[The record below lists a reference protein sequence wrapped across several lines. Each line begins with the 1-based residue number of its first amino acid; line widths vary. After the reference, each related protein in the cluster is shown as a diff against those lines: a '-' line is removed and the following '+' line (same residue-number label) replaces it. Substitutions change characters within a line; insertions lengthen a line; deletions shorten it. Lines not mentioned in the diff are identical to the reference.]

1 MEEKRIAD
9 YFVVAGM
16 PEQPQL
22 LQENSFNDSGRLR
35 AANTIEPIT
44 DIGVFFPLLGEEIP
58 EGYELLAHTP
68 TGLQANLNHG
78 SVRTTECYIYFR
90 RGKDRPPLVDIGVL
104 YDGHERIMSDAEIVA
119 ETPGGRVANVNN
131 STAKTFLTYRRARPD
146 MPCNELVVTELCVI
160 VQSKGE
166 RAPHAFCLIY
176 KTLNKGYVGSDVY
189 LCYKKSMY
197 RPKHI
202 SYKPEIL
209 LRYPTVD
216 HNDFPLNLCPSVPLF
231 CLPMGASLEAWP
243 HVHGNEKRKP
253 ISPVFS
259 TFVLTVNDGTYKV
272 YGSALTFYEDFDASQ
287 LSAEQKELLGWDEEF
302 AQQHSLH
309 MIKAICLLSHHPFG
323 DTFDKWLKYLHRMV
337 LYGVNIPIPVER
349 YITQLLDEVP
359 FPAPSIHL
367 QLSSESN
374 DRILLTQPEDS
385 PLPRSG
391 AGFHMLLQN
400 LGTEN
405 CLHVL
410 LLALTEQKILIH
422 SLRPATLTAVAEA
435 IVSLLFPFKWQCPYI
450 PLCPLGLAE
459 VLHAPLPYL
468 IGVDS
473 RFFDLYE
480 PPTDVTCI
488 DLDTNNISL
497 CESQRHLSTKLLPK
511 RAARLLRQTLT
522 ELENAK
528 PISYDSTN
536 SLDRDIRKRKRELV
550 LEQRIQEAF
559 LLFMASILRGYRD
572 FLVPISKAP
581 SVGATDP
588 SALFQL
594 KAFLRSR
601 DKSHQ
606 KFFELMMKTQMFI
619 RFIEERS
626 FVSDGDHGLSFFDEC
641 AEKVGNYDETPA
653 QLHLVD
659 WDTGQNSER
668 TKYIFPPDSGT
679 ANGGSGGAFNYENFT
694 LQPELLQSST
704 KKTTLSKFLQMQLNA
719 SLSPGSPIAR
729 RTKHEIKLSQ
739 KMASRCQQH
748 PEAWS
753 KYLLATCYSLYF
765 LILPSMV
772 LDSRHAGKEP
782 DILRAAYDV
791 LERASRL
798 KITCDEFCYR
808 IMMQLCGIH
817 NLPVLAVRLHYLM
830 KRSGVQANALTYG
843 FYNRCVLE
851 SQWPSDSTTV
861 SQIRWN
867 RIKNVVMGAAQ
878 FRRAGKRRAA
888 SKVNKSLSAS
898 HDHNLSTLET
908 VDGQSRSSLASSG
921 EGGGGGGG
929 GHGLLDFASFDRL
942 RNKLGS
948 IVRQTVTGG
957 NNDALPT
964 EDVVNSAAG
973 LLIAGEPSAPH
984 TPVYGGDTEI
994 LTKALQ
1000 QQQPRKQIMSI
1011 GGGDD
1016 DDDEEDEDD
1025 YTPASPSTPQKQAGC
1040 GDGRQFGGSG
1050 GDYEADEEEEDDDED
1065 EVDEH
1070 VAAQRARQRVQS
1082 PTKIS
1087 PRTPVTQNDPLGALN
1102 EEESASSATP
1112 TQTQPADQTLPHT
1125 QMDSSIYSDKPIL
1138 FRGQRSATFDE
1149 STQIGKSMHRSETM
1163 PVASSGVTHS
1173 LANIGSS
1180 LKFTFGRYSP
1190 ARLSLKKDLKLPAN
1204 IIENISSIS
1213 PSLTGKKSNE
1223 LIQGSLSSIKYAANS
1238 LTKKFDEIKGAISAN
1253 STPTKT
1259 NNGHHAHHHTHHQH
1273 PNSHHPL
1280 HQQTAEQ
1287 EEHDAAVHEEGKLR
1301 RVSSDLDPWG
1311 RLSESRK
1318 SSYNNLVPLGE
1329 NSSSGALHM
1338 HAFPALPDNLYT
1350 PIGENTLFRDCD
1362 VLIKLTTCSQ
1372 CHNCS
1377 VLVYDEEI
1385 MSGWSAEDSNLN
1397 TTCHAC
1403 NKLTVPFLSVQIE
1416 RQMDEQEEDAKEQPA
1431 NGGASTKK
1439 SSVTVPYLNPL
1450 VLRKELE
1457 NILTQEGDA
1466 ALIKPE
1472 FVEEHPIIYWNLLW
1486 LMERIESKTHLP
1498 ELCLPTPSDKEPM
1511 DPLSKVKTVHIQC
1524 LWDNLSLHSAASG
1537 PPMYILYRETQPTS
1551 PLIKALLTDQAQLSK
1566 NVIQQIISAIRCY
1579 ELGTPLKR
1587 LANERHKLKSNGVER
1602 SHSFYRDIL
1611 FLALTA
1617 MGRANVDL
1625 ALFHREYAAV
1635 FDKLTERECNMYYRN
1650 QDLPPSASTIFCRA
1664 YFRPLLLP

>member
-68 TGLQANLNHG
+68 TGLPANLNHG

-131 STAKTFLTYRRARPD
+131 SSAKTFLTYRRARAD

-166 RAPHAFCLIY
+166 REPHAFCLIY

-243 HVHGNEKRKP
+243 HVHGTEKRKP

-272 YGSALTFYEDFDASQ
+272 YGSALTFYEDYDESQ

-337 LYGVNIPIPVER
+337 LCGNIPIPVER

-391 AGFHMLLQN
+391 AGFHILLQN
-400 LGTEN
+400 LGTDN

-497 CESQRHLSTKLLPK
+497 CESQRHLSPKLLPK
-511 RAARLLRQTLT
+511 RAARLLKQTLT

-601 DKSHQ
+601 DKSHI
-606 KFFELMMKTQMFI
+606 KFFELLMKTQMFI

-668 TKYIFPPDSGT
+668 TKYIFPPDSVTPAGSQS
-679 ANGGSGGAFNYENFT
+679 AGGGFSYENFT
-694 LQPELLQSST
+694 LQPELLQST
-704 KKTTLSKFLQMQLNA
+704 NKKTALSKFLQMQLNA

-772 LDSRHAGKEP
+772 LDTRHSGKEP

-791 LERASRL
+791 LVRASRL

-851 SQWPSDSTTV
+851 SQWPSDSTTL

-888 SKVNKSLSAS
+888 AKVNKSLSAS
-898 HDHNLSTLET
+898 QDQNLSTLET
-908 VDGQSRSSLASSG
+908 VDGQSRSSLASSSG
-921 EGGGGGGG
+921 EGGGG
-929 GHGLLDFASFDRL
+929 GHGLLDFAAFDRL

-957 NNDALPT
+957 NNDSLPT
-964 EDVVNSAAG
+964 EDVVNSAG
-973 LLIAGEPSAPH
+973 LLIAGEPSAPN
-984 TPVYGGDTEI
+984 TPTYGGDTDI

-1011 GGGDD
+1011 GGGE
-1016 DDDEEDEDD
+1016 DDDEDEDE
-1025 YTPASPSTPQKQAGC
+1025 YTPASPSTPQKQLGS
-1040 GDGRQFGGSG
+1040 DGRQYAGA
-1050 GDYEADEEEEDDDED
+1050 GDYEADEEDEDDGEED

-1102 EEESASSATP
+1102 EEESGSSGTP
-1112 TQTQPADQTLPHT
+1112 TQQTQPAVETSSHA

-1180 LKFTFGRYSP
+1180 LKFTFG
-1190 ARLSLKKDLKLPAN
+1190 
-1204 IIENISSIS
+1204 

-1238 LTKKFDEIKGAISAN
+1238 LTKKFDEIKGVISAN

-1259 NNGHHAHHHTHHQH
+1259 NNGHHPNQHTHHH
-1273 PNSHHPL
+1273 SLHH
-1280 HQQTAEQ
+1280 HQQAEQ

-1329 NSSSGALHM
+1329 NTSSGALYL
-1338 HAFPALPDNLYT
+1338 HAFPALPDNLYS
-1350 PIGENTLFRDCD
+1350 PIGESNTDRDCD
-1362 VLIKLTTCSQ
+1362 VLIQLTTCSQ

-1385 MSGWSAEDSNLN
+1385 MSGWTAEDSNLN

-1416 RQMDEQEEDAKEQPA
+1416 RKAEPEDEQGDKGAKEQPA
-1431 NGGASTKK
+1431 KR

-1498 ELCLPTPSDKEPM
+1498 ELCLPVPSDKEPM

-1524 LWDNLSLHSAASG
+1524 LWDNLSLHSEASG

-1566 NVIQQIISAIRCY
+1566 NVIQQIISAIRCND
-1579 ELGTPLKR
+1579 LGTPLKR

-1625 ALFHREYAAV
+1625 ATFHREYAAV

>member
-9 YFVVAGM
+9 YFVIAGM

-22 LQENSFNDSGRLR
+22 LQENIFNDSGRLR

-44 DIGVFFPLLGEEIP
+44 DIGVFFPLLGEQIP
-58 EGYELLAHTP
+58 DGYELLEHTP
-68 TGLQANLNHG
+68 TGLPANLNHG

-131 STAKTFLTYRRARPD
+131 SSAKTFLTYRRARPD

-166 RAPHAFCLIY
+166 RPPHAFCLIY

-216 HNDFPLNLCPSVPLF
+216 HTDFPLNLCPSVPLF

-243 HVHGNEKRKP
+243 HVNGTEKRKP

-259 TFVLTVNDGTYKV
+259 TFVLTVSDGTYKV
-272 YGSALTFYEDFDASQ
+272 YGSALTFYEDYDESL
-287 LSAEQKELLGWDEEF
+287 LSAEQRELLGWDEEF
-302 AQQHSLH
+302 AAQHSLH

-337 LYGVNIPIPVER
+337 VYGVNIPIPVER
-349 YITQLLDEVP
+349 YIIQLLDEVP

-400 LGTEN
+400 LGTDN

-497 CESQRHLSTKLLPK
+497 CDSQRHLTPKLLPK

-559 LLFMASILRGYRD
+559 LLFMACILRGYRD
-572 FLVPISKAP
+572 YLVPISKAP

-606 KFFELMMKTQMFI
+606 KFFELLMKTQMFI

-641 AEKVGNYDETPA
+641 AEKVTGYDETPG
-653 QLHLVD
+653 QLRLVD
-659 WDTGQNSER
+659 WDTGQSSER
-668 TKYIFPPDSGT
+668 TKYIFPPDNVSV
-679 ANGGSGGAFNYENFT
+679 ASGGASSYVYKNFT
-694 LQPELLQSST
+694 LRPELLQST
-704 KKTTLSKFLQMQLNA
+704 KKTALSQFLQLQLNA

-729 RTKHEIKLSQ
+729 RTKHEVKLSQ

-772 LDSRHAGKEP
+772 MDTRHAGKEH

-791 LERASRL
+791 LVRASKL

-830 KRSGVQANALTYG
+830 KRSGVQPNALTYG

-851 SQWPSDSTTV
+851 SQWPSDSTTL

-867 RIKNVVMGAAQ
+867 RIKNVVMGAAH

-888 SKVNKSLSAS
+888 AKVCKSLSSS
-898 HDHNLSTLET
+898 HDHNLSTLEM

-929 GHGLLDFASFDRL
+929 GGGGLLDFAAFDRL

-948 IVRQTVTGG
+948 IVRQTVAGG
-957 NNDALPT
+957 TADALPT
-964 EDVVNSAAG
+964 EDVVNSAG
-973 LLIAGEPSAPH
+973 LLISGESASNSANGS
-984 TPVYGGDTEI
+984 TPLTPTYGGDAQ
-994 LTKALQ
+994 LLNK
-1000 QQQPRKQIMSI
+1000 PRKQIMSI
-1011 GGGDD
+1011 G
-1016 DDDEEDEDD
+1016 
-1025 YTPASPSTPQKQAGC
+1025 
-1040 GDGRQFGGSG
+1040 DG
-1050 GDYEADEEEEDDDED
+1050 EDDDED
-1065 EVDEH
+1065 EDQQAEHAELSAPQTPQKGKQDMEFAGGDYDLDVDVDVDVDADVDEEQEQDELDEH
-1070 VAAQRARQRVQS
+1070 VGAHQARQRVQS

-1102 EEESASSATP
+1102 EEDATP
-1112 TQTQPADQTLPHT
+1112 TQQPEAQPEMAATT
-1125 QMDSSIYSDKPIL
+1125 AATANSNMYSDKPIL

-1180 LKFTFGRYSP
+1180 LKFTFG
-1190 ARLSLKKDLKLPAN
+1190 
-1204 IIENISSIS
+1204 
-1213 PSLTGKKSNE
+1213 PSLTSKKSNE

-1238 LTKKFDEIKGAISAN
+1238 LTRKFDEIKDAISAN
-1253 STPTKT
+1253 STPVKT
-1259 NNGHHAHHHTHHQH
+1259 NNGHQHAHHHHHHHHHHHLQH
-1273 PNSHHPL
+1273 HHHHHP
-1280 HQQTAEQ
+1280 HQQEAFAGGED
-1287 EEHDAAVHEEGKLR
+1287 HDAAGGADEGKLR

-1329 NSSSGALHM
+1329 NSSNAALHL
-1338 HAFPALPDNLYT
+1338 HSLPVLPDNLYST
-1350 PIGENTLFRDCD
+1350 PTESNGDPECD
-1362 VLIKLTTCSQ
+1362 VLIQLTTCSQ

-1403 NKLTVPFLSVQIE
+1403 NKLTVPFLSVQITRLASAADAESNGE
-1416 RQMDEQEEDAKEQPA
+1416 RVAAD
-1431 NGGASTKK
+1431 K
-1439 SSVTVPYLNPL
+1439 SSLTVPYLNPL

-1457 NILTQEGDA
+1457 NILTQEGDLS
-1466 ALIKPE
+1466 LIKPT

-1486 LMERIESKTHLP
+1486 LMERIEGKTHLP
-1498 ELCLPTPSDKEPM
+1498 ELCLPPTSDEEQL
-1511 DPLSKVKTVHIQC
+1511 DPLTKVKTVHIQC
-1524 LWDNLSLHSAASG
+1524 LWDNLSLHSETSG
-1537 PPMYILYRETQPTS
+1537 SPMYILYRQTQPAS
-1551 PLIKALLTDQAQLSK
+1551 PLIKALLTDQAQLSM
-1566 NVIQQIISAIRCY
+1566 NVIQQILSAIRCND
-1579 ELGTPLKR
+1579 LATPLKR
-1587 LANERHKLKSNGVER
+1587 LANERHKLKSSGVER

-1617 MGRANVDL
+1617 IGRANVDM
-1625 ALFHREYAAV
+1625 ATFHREYAAV

-1664 YFRPLLLP
+1664 YFKPLLLP

>member
-1 MEEKRIAD
+1 
-9 YFVVAGM
+9 
-16 PEQPQL
+16 
-22 LQENSFNDSGRLR
+22 
-35 AANTIEPIT
+35 
-44 DIGVFFPLLGEEIP
+44 
-58 EGYELLAHTP
+58 
-68 TGLQANLNHG
+68 
-78 SVRTTECYIYFR
+78 
-90 RGKDRPPLVDIGVL
+90 
-104 YDGHERIMSDAEIVA
+104 MSDAEIVA

-131 STAKTFLTYRRARPD
+131 SSAKTFLTYRRARAD

-209 LRYPTVD
+209 LRYPTFD
-216 HNDFPLNLCPSVPLF
+216 HTDFPLNLCPSVPLF

-243 HVHGNEKRKP
+243 HVNGTEKRKP

-259 TFVLTVNDGTYKV
+259 TFVLTVSDGTYKV
-272 YGSALTFYEDFDASQ
+272 YGSALTFYEDYDESK

-302 AQQHSLH
+302 GAQHSLH

-337 LYGVNIPIPVER
+337 LYDVNIPIPVER

-391 AGFHMLLQN
+391 AGFHILLQN
-400 LGTEN
+400 LGTDN

-497 CESQRHLSTKLLPK
+497 CESQRHLSPKLLPK

-668 TKYIFPPDSGT
+668 TKYIFPPDSVTPAGSQP
-679 ANGGSGGAFNYENFT
+679 GGGGGGLAYNYENFT
-694 LQPELLQSST
+694 LQPELLQST
-704 KKTTLSKFLQMQLNA
+704 KKTALSKFLQLQLNA

-772 LDSRHAGKEP
+772 LDPRHAGKEP
-782 DILRAAYDV
+782 EILRAAYDV
-791 LERASRL
+791 LVRASRL

-851 SQWPSDSTTV
+851 SQWPQDSTTI

-867 RIKNVVMGAAQ
+867 RIKNVVLGAAQ
-878 FRRAGKRRAA
+878 FRKAGKQRAA

-898 HDHNLSTLET
+898 QDQNLSTLET
-908 VDGQSRSSLASSG
+908 VDGQSRTSLASSSG
-921 EGGGGGGG
+921 DGG
-929 GHGLLDFASFDRL
+929 GHGLLDFAAFDRL

-957 NNDALPT
+957 NNETMGDA
-964 EDVVNSAAG
+964 VNNTG
-973 LLIAGEPSAPH
+973 LLIPGELSAPN
-984 TPVYGGDTEI
+984 TPTYGGDTEI
-994 LTKALQ
+994 LAKALQ

-1016 DDDEEDEDD
+1016 DDEDEDED
-1025 YTPASPSTPQKQAGC
+1025 EYTAGSPSTPQKQLEAGADDLEYA
-1040 GDGRQFGGSG
+1040 GG
-1050 GDYEADEEEEDDDED
+1050 GDYEADEEDED

-1102 EEESASSATP
+1102 EEESAASATP
-1112 TQTQPADQTLPHT
+1112 TQETQQEQQHS
-1125 QMDSSIYSDKPIL
+1125 QSQIDSSIYSDKPIL

-1163 PVASSGVTHS
+1163 PVASSGVTNS

-1180 LKFTFGRYSP
+1180 LKFTFG
-1190 ARLSLKKDLKLPAN
+1190 
-1204 IIENISSIS
+1204 

-1223 LIQGSLSSIKYAANS
+1223 LIQGSLSSIKSAANS
-1238 LTKKFDEIKGAISAN
+1238 LTKKFDEIKGVISAN

-1259 NNGHHAHHHTHHQH
+1259 NNGHHPHGLHHGHHHPHHHHHHHSQH
-1273 PNSHHPL
+1273 GN
-1280 HQQTAEQ
+1280 AEQ

-1329 NSSSGALHM
+1329 NSSTGALHM
-1338 HAFPALPDNLYT
+1338 HAFPAVPDNLYSVT
-1350 PIGENTLFRDCD
+1350 GENAADRDCD
-1362 VLIKLTTCSQ
+1362 VLIQLTTCSQ

-1385 MSGWSAEDSNLN
+1385 MSGWTAEDSNLN

-1416 RQMDEQEEDAKEQPA
+1416 RQVEESEQSDPLQDGKEQTA
-1431 NGGASTKK
+1431 NGTSHKT
-1439 SSVTVPYLNPL
+1439 SLTVPYLNPL

-1457 NILTQEGDA
+1457 NILTQEGDI

-1472 FVEEHPIIYWNLLW
+1472 FVDEHPIIYWNLLW

-1498 ELCLPTPSDKEPM
+1498 ELCLPVPSDKEHI

-1524 LWDNLSLHSAASG
+1524 LWDNLSLHTEASG
-1537 PPMYILYRETQPTS
+1537 PPMYLVYRGDPADESAHQGAAHRS
-1551 PLIKALLTDQAQLSK
+1551 GAAQ
-1566 NVIQQIISAIRCY
+1566 QECHSANHF
-1579 ELGTPLKR
+1579 GHP
-1587 LANERHKLKSNGVER
+1587 V
-1602 SHSFYRDIL
+1602 
-1611 FLALTA
+1611 
-1617 MGRANVDL
+1617 
-1625 ALFHREYAAV
+1625 
-1635 FDKLTERECNMYYRN
+1635 
-1650 QDLPPSASTIFCRA
+1650 Q
-1664 YFRPLLLP
+1664 

>member
-22 LQENSFNDSGRLR
+22 LQENIFNDSGRLR
-35 AANTIEPIT
+35 AATTIEPIT
-44 DIGVFFPLLGEEIP
+44 DIGVFFPLLGEQIP
-58 EGYELLAHTP
+58 EGYQLLEYTP
-68 TGLQANLNHG
+68 TGLPANLNHG
-78 SVRTTECYIYFR
+78 SVRTTECYIFYR

-119 ETPGGRVANVNN
+119 ETPAGRVANVNN
-131 STAKTFLTYRRARPD
+131 SSAKTFLTYRRARPD

-166 RAPHAFCLIY
+166 RPPHAFCLIY

-209 LRYPTVD
+209 LRYPTMD
-216 HNDFPLNLCPSVPLF
+216 HNDFPLKLCPSVPLF

-243 HVHGNEKRKP
+243 HVNGNEKRKP

-259 TFVLTVNDGTYKV
+259 TFVLTVSDGTYKV
-272 YGSALTFYEDFDASQ
+272 YGSALTFYEDYDEAL
-287 LSAEQKELLGWDEEF
+287 LSDEQRELLGWNDEF
-302 AQQHSLH
+302 AAQHSLH

-337 LYGVNIPIPVER
+337 LYGVNMPIPVER

-367 QLSSESN
+367 QLSNSESN

-400 LGTEN
+400 LGTDN

-497 CESQRHLSTKLLPK
+497 CDSQRHLTPKLLPK

-528 PISYDSTN
+528 PLSYESTN
-536 SLDRDIRKRKRELV
+536 SLDRDIRKRKRELL

-572 FLVPISKAP
+572 YLVPISKAP

-601 DKSHQ
+601 DKSHH

-626 FVSDGDHGLSFFDEC
+626 FVSDGDHGLSFFDEV
-641 AEKVGNYDETPA
+641 AEKVSGYDETPT

-659 WDTGQNSER
+659 WDTGQSSER
-668 TKYIFPPDSGT
+668 TKYIFPPDAPSAAAGQ
-679 ANGGSGGAFNYENFT
+679 AAAELSYNYGNFT
-694 LQPELLQSST
+694 LQPELLLSNRRSAQSQ
-704 KKTTLSKFLQMQLNA
+704 TLLQLQLSA

-729 RTKHEIKLSQ
+729 RTKHEVKLSQ
-739 KMASRCQQH
+739 KLASRCQQH

-772 LDSRHAGKEP
+772 LDTRHGGKEA

-791 LERASRL
+791 LVRAAKL

-830 KRSGVQANALTYG
+830 KRSGVQPNALTYG

-851 SQWPSDSTTV
+851 SQWPSDSTTL
-861 SQIRWN
+861 SQLRWN
-867 RIKNVVMGAAQ
+867 RIKNVVLGAAH

-888 SKVNKSLSAS
+888 AKLSKSLGAS
-898 HDHNLSTLET
+898 HEQNLSTLET

-921 EGGGGGGG
+921 DCAVVTSGGGGVGA
-929 GHGLLDFASFDRL
+929 LLDFAALDRL

-948 IVRQTVTGG
+948 IVRQTVAGG
-957 NNDALPT
+957 AADALPT
-964 EDVVNSAAG
+964 GDVVNSAG
-973 LLIAGEPSAPH
+973 LLISSEASTPHSPNKTRKHIMSIGDGEEEEEEDE
-984 TPVYGGDTEI
+984 VVE
-994 LTKALQ
+994 Q
-1000 QQQPRKQIMSI
+1000 QQQPNDATELI
-1011 GGGDD
+1011 D
-1016 DDDEEDEDD
+1016 DDDELQVELDADAEQDEL
-1025 YTPASPSTPQKQAGC
+1025 
-1040 GDGRQFGGSG
+1040 
-1050 GDYEADEEEEDDDED
+1050 
-1065 EVDEH
+1065 DEH
-1070 VAAQRARQRVQS
+1070 AQRARQRVQS

-1102 EEESASSATP
+1102 EEEATP
-1112 TQTQPADQTLPHT
+1112 KSQVPPTETTTTTTITNALQ
-1125 QMDSSIYSDKPIL
+1125 SNIYSDKPIL

-1190 ARLSLKKDLKLPAN
+1190 ARMSFKKDLKLPAN

-1223 LIQGSLSSIKYAANS
+1223 LIQGSLSSIKFAANS
-1238 LTKKFDEIKGAISAN
+1238 LTRKFDEIKGAISAN
-1253 STPTKT
+1253 STP
-1259 NNGHHAHHHTHHQH
+1259 
-1273 PNSHHPL
+1273 
-1280 HQQTAEQ
+1280 
-1287 EEHDAAVHEEGKLR
+1287 DAAALTGNGNGNAVGNAEDDNDNEGKLR
-1301 RVSSDLDPWG
+1301 RVPSDLDPWG

-1329 NSSSGALHM
+1329 NSAGSGTHQLY
-1338 HAFPALPDNLYT
+1338 AFPALPDNLYSPT
-1350 PIGENTLFRDCD
+1350 AEYAVAPDCD
-1362 VLIKLTTCSQ
+1362 VLIGLTTCSQ

-1377 VLVYDEEI
+1377 VLLYDEEI

-1403 NKLTVPFLSVQIE
+1403 NKFTVPFLTVQLT
-1416 RQMDEQEEDAKEQPA
+1416 RLAATDADTNDADSPLESPEAADKL
-1431 NGGASTKK
+1431 SL
-1439 SSVTVPYLNPL
+1439 TVPYLNPL

-1457 NILTQEGDA
+1457 NILTQEGDM
-1466 ALIKPE
+1466 ALIKPS
-1472 FVEEHPIIYWNLLW
+1472 FVQDHAIIYWNLLW
-1486 LMERIESKTHLP
+1486 LMERIETKTHLP
-1498 ELCLPTPSDKEPM
+1498 ELCLPAPSDEQQL
-1511 DPLSKVKTVHIQC
+1511 DPLSKLKTVHIQC
-1524 LWDNLSLHSAASG
+1524 LWDNLNLHETSG
-1537 PPMYILYRETQPTS
+1537 PPMYILYRETRPTS
-1551 PLIKALLTDQAQLSK
+1551 PLIKALLTEQAQLSK
-1566 NVIQQIISAIRCY
+1566 NVIQQIISAIRCND
-1579 ELGTPLKR
+1579 LATPLKR
-1587 LANERHKLKSNGVER
+1587 LANERHKLKNNGVER

-1617 MGRANVDL
+1617 IGRANVDL
-1625 ALFHREYAAV
+1625 ATFHREYAAV

>member
-16 PEQPQL
+16 PEHPQL
-22 LQENSFNDSGRLR
+22 LQENIFNDSGRLR
-35 AANTIEPIT
+35 AASTIEPIT
-44 DIGVFFPLLGEEIP
+44 DIGVFFPLLGEEVP

-68 TGLQANLNHG
+68 TGLQANLNYG
-78 SVRTTECYIYFR
+78 SVRTTDCYIYFR

-104 YDGHERIMSDAEIVA
+104 YDGHERIMPDAEIVA

-131 STAKTFLTYRRARPD
+131 SSAKTFLTYRRARAD

-160 VQSKGE
+160 VQGRSKCE

-202 SYKPEIL
+202 SYQPEIL

-216 HNDFPLNLCPSVPLF
+216 HTDFPLNLCPSVPLF

-243 HVHGNEKRKP
+243 HVNGTEKRKP

-272 YGSALTFYEDFDASQ
+272 YGSALTFYEDYDESQ

-302 AQQHSLH
+302 AGQHSLH

-400 LGTEN
+400 LGTDN

-497 CESQRHLSTKLLPK
+497 CESQRHLSPKLLPK

-653 QLHLVD
+653 QLRLVD
-659 WDTGQNSER
+659 WDSGQNSER
-668 TKYIFPPDSGT
+668 TKYIFPPDSVT
-679 ANGGSGGAFNYENFT
+679 PAGGGGAGSAGVAYNYENFT
-694 LQPELLQSST
+694 LQPELLQST
-704 KKTTLSKFLQMQLNA
+704 KKTALSKFLQLQLNA

-772 LDSRHAGKEP
+772 LDTRHAGKEP

-791 LERASRL
+791 LVRASRL

-851 SQWPSDSTTV
+851 SQWPSDSTTL

-867 RIKNVVMGAAQ
+867 RIKNVVLGAAQ
-878 FRRAGKRRAA
+878 FRRAGKQRAA

-898 HDHNLSTLET
+898 QDQNLSTLET
-908 VDGQSRSSLASSG
+908 VDGQSRTSLASSSG
-921 EGGGGGGG
+921 DGG
-929 GHGLLDFASFDRL
+929 GHGLLDFAAFDRL

-957 NNDALPT
+957 NNETL
-964 EDVVNSAAG
+964 EDTVNSAG
-973 LLIAGEPSAPH
+973 LLIPGELSAPN
-984 TPVYGGDTEI
+984 TPTYGGDTEI
-994 LTKALQ
+994 LAKALQ

-1016 DDDEEDEDD
+1016 DDEEEEDEDED
-1025 YTPASPSTPQKQAGC
+1025 EDEYTAESPSTPQKQLEAGS
-1040 GDGRQFGGSG
+1040 GELEYAGG
-1050 GDYEADEEEEDDDED
+1050 GDYEADEEDED

-1102 EEESASSATP
+1102 EEESLASATP
-1112 TQTQPADQTLPHT
+1112 AAQQTQQEQQVT
-1125 QMDSSIYSDKPIL
+1125 QSQIDSSIYSDKPIL
-1138 FRGQRSATFDE
+1138 FRGPRSATFDE

-1163 PVASSGVTHS
+1163 PVASSGVTNS

-1180 LKFTFGRYSP
+1180 LKFTFG
-1190 ARLSLKKDLKLPAN
+1190 
-1204 IIENISSIS
+1204 

-1223 LIQGSLSSIKYAANS
+1223 LIQGSLSSIKSAASS
-1238 LTKKFDEIKGAISAN
+1238 LTKKFDEIKGVISAN

-1259 NNGHHAHHHTHHQH
+1259 NNGHHPHGLHHAHHHPHHHHHHHSQH
-1273 PNSHHPL
+1273 GS
-1280 HQQTAEQ
+1280 ADQ

-1329 NSSSGALHM
+1329 NSSTGALHM
-1338 HAFPALPDNLYT
+1338 HAFPALPDNLYSV
-1350 PIGENTLFRDCD
+1350 IGENATDRDCD
-1362 VLIKLTTCSQ
+1362 VLIQLTTCSQ

-1385 MSGWSAEDSNLN
+1385 MSGWTAEDSNLN

-1416 RQMDEQEEDAKEQPA
+1416 RQSEESESDQPKQTEDGKEQTA
-1431 NGGASTKK
+1431 NGTSHK
-1439 SSVTVPYLNPL
+1439 SSLTVPYLNPL

-1457 NILTQEGDA
+1457 NILTQEGDI

-1498 ELCLPTPSDKEPM
+1498 ELCLPVPSDKEHI

-1524 LWDNLSLHSAASG
+1524 LWDNLSLHTEASG
-1537 PPMYILYRETQPTS
+1537 PPMYLLYRETQPTS
-1551 PLIKALLTDQAQLSK
+1551 PLIKALLTDQAQLNK
-1566 NVIQQIISAIRCY
+1566 NVIQQIISAIRGNDY
-1579 ELGTPLKR
+1579 ATPLKR

-1617 MGRANVDL
+1617 IGRSNVDL
-1625 ALFHREYAAV
+1625 AAFHRDYAAV